1 MENYCRA
8 QTPLTY
14 QYGSSQYDTSLMF
27 IQNNFEW
34 SYQTT
39 PSTDTQSIFQ
49 HSSYNTNTDEFNS
62 FAFDQSCLELN
73 SFNNVDSNN
82 DNSNNKNDI
91 QTSPLTAGYFD
102 CFTEN
107 SPIQEEEVYELNL
120 DDSLKN
126 VLNEIE
132 SIPSVFLEDIS
143 FSSPSSVSS
152 THDQEILSPGFDL
165 SLWSSVPVS
174 TCGSPFTCNFNVPDL
189 DVSSG
194 ESEVCFDDARKQLR
208 KVNNNN
214 NKSGRVNKRESN
226 KVAAVRYRQRKA
238 KERDQLFQ
246 ECELYGKKN
255 EDLKEKISDLEQQ
268 IGFIKSFL
276 MQALAQKK

>member
-14 QYGSSQYDTSLMF
+14 QHGSSQFDTSLMF

-34 SYQTT
+34 SHQTT
-39 PSTDTQSIFQ
+39 SSTDTQSVFQ
-49 HSSYNTNTDEFNS
+49 HSSYNTNTNDFNS
-62 FAFDQSCLELN
+62 FAFDQSCFELN
-73 SFNNVDSNN
+73 NFNSIDNSSSNN
-82 DNSNNKNDI
+82 NNNDS
-91 QTSPLTAGYFD
+91 QTSPFTGGYFD
-102 CFTEN
+102 CFTED
-107 SPIQEEEVYELNL
+107 SPLQDEEVYELNL

-126 VLNEIE
+126 VLSEIE
-132 SIPSVFLEDIS
+132 AIPSVFLEDIS
-143 FSSPSSVSS
+143 SSSPSSVSS

-174 TCGSPFTCNFNVPDL
+174 TCGSPSTCNFSVPDL

-194 ESEVCFDDARKQLR
+194 ESEVSSDDASKQLR
-208 KVNNNN
+208 KVNNKNN

-226 KVAAVRYRQRKA
+226 KVAAVRYRQRKT

-255 EDLKEKISDLEQQ
+255 EDLKEKIGDLEQQ
-268 IGFIKSFL
+268 IGFIKSLL